1 MACTDIS
8 SNAGVKLYIAAQT
21 NLPTSMAQTSWEAI
35 AATAWKEVSQISG
48 LGARGIKRN
57 LIEYKSLDGVIC
69 KQKGS
74 TDYGTMTFN
83 VADVPTD
90 DGQTL
95 MNTAITSNL
104 NFPFKIKHADA
115 VTTTSDPTIEYFPG
129 MVSSWAMAAAN
140 DADSVRE
147 REAEVSLNGY
157 LFVARDAT

>member
-21 NLPTSMAQTSWEAI
+21 NLPTSNAQTTWEAI
-35 AATAWKEVSQISG
+35 ASTAWKEVSQISG

-57 LIEYKSLDGVIC
+57 IIEYKSLDGNIC

-83 VADVPTD
+83 VADIPTD
-90 DGQTL
+90 AGQLL
-95 MNTAITSNL
+95 MTTAVSSNL
-104 NFPFKIKHADA
+104 NFPFKIVHADQ

-129 MVSSWAMAAAN
+129 MVSSWNVAAAN

-147 REAEVSLNGY
+147 REAEVALNNY
-157 LFVARDAT
+157 LYVARDAT